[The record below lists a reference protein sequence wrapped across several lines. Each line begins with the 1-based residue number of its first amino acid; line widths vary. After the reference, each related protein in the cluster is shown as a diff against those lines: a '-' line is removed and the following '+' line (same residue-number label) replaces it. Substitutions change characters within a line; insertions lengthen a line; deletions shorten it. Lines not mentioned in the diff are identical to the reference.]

1 MTHLKTLTTVLAGL
15 ILALS
20 TTTTP
25 LHAAICDTAAITSKW
40 KATICAGAENERS
53 VTKKA
58 THNIGVSGDC
68 GTTGSSTPD
77 NTSHTSSGGSS
88 YGGWG
93 SAASGGGAP
102 VGGGGSPTLIEEE
115 ECVFPPC
122 SGPECEDSGRE
133 CTGSSVLMSL
143 GTYETSDTDLTVAS
157 RAIPISWQRSYR
169 SNIISSIPDNITV
182 NEIGG
187 ISNLAKL
194 YDVVP
199 EYYSYNNIPV
209 SQSDGA
215 IRTSQ
220 QSARVPVRS
229 VAKGSTM
236 STSYSITYARHFAL
250 PKDGPL
256 GYGWHSPYFERLT
269 TNVDVIKNWLG
280 NDVRPP
286 ELMLVFFT
294 DGSGR
299 QISFGM
305 NSNGNFINKTDPNLT
320 LLLTNTGYE
329 LWERGGS
336 IRTFAKDGR
345 LVTIWDRYGN
355 HVSLRYDDEGRLS
368 RVEDID
374 GRTVLSFVYLDDDR
388 RIDQAIDAYGRIV
401 NYHYNDFGDLVRVF
415 DAAGKETFYSYNSQ
429 HGMLTK
435 TNAVGET
442 YTIEY
447 KHPDRG
453 AVGKVIDPLGT
464 EALRLGLSAEDHT
477 QSFLYD
483 FKGRTFYVT
492 KADGTQKKKVIN
504 DDGQLISETDVTNN
518 AVIRSVEY
526 LDDRVE
532 KHTDALG
539 NTTLIQ
545 RDEWRNV
552 IRYVDGEGNEYRY
565 TYNDQNKPL
574 TITDPLGV
582 QTRFSYDV
590 TGTLLVEKTEA
601 YGTNLARTT
610 RYETNRYG
618 EITEIDVAGATTSFA
633 YNAYGQLI
641 RITNAEGDAV
651 RREYDSAGNLS
662 AMIDGEGQRTE
673 LTSDVFGRPLTITDA
688 LNNVSRI
695 HYDAVGRPDKITDAL
710 GRETLLTMDFK
721 KRLVRQTNALGQVTA
736 YRYDGNGNLVEVRT
750 NATSDTPAVTVLDY
764 DSYNRLT
771 KQTDPMGNTTSYA
784 YASAGCG
791 SCGGSTANPQKII
804 DAFGHIT
811 RNSFDKNGAIAMVED
826 PLGNATD
833 LTRDAG
839 GRISS
844 QTNANGNTTLYDY
857 DLLGRL
863 IHQTDANQGQTTFAY
878 DARDNLLSLTDAN
891 GNTTAFRY
899 DLAGRKLEETRPMGQ
914 TTTYSYNRNGLVATL
929 SDAKNQTTT
938 YSYDAANRLV
948 TVHYHDGAQDSF
960 SYDPVGN
967 LIGYT
972 GTDAISGV
980 LAYDALNRKT
990 GEIINFGTFSK
1001 EYSYSYDAYGNK
1013 DSYTSSEGMIHT
1025 YSHDLAGRLTA
1036 LSVENQ
1042 TLSFG
1047 YDKTRLTQISYPNGV
1062 TTTYSY
1068 NNADWLTNLTA
1079 SGASGTLLSR
1089 EYDFDAVGNITGALG
1104 SKGITSYTYDPTD
1117 QLTVAD
1123 HPSATAL
1130 SDELYSY
1137 DAVGNRLS
1145 STDISGLISYNANN
1159 ELIGHTTVQYQYDAN
1174 GNTTE
1179 KTANGQ
1185 TTTYDYNSRNRL
1197 SRVHLPDGRLVSY
1210 RYDPFGRRISKTV
1223 AGVTT
1228 CYTYSDEGLAAE
1240 YDANGTWQKS
1250 YGWRPDSLWGT
1261 DPVYQRTSTGIY
1273 YYHND
1278 HLGTPQRLSDES
1290 GDIAWSV
1297 GYTAFGN
1304 ATVDPI
1310 LSSIDNNLR
1319 FPGQYFDQETGLHY
1333 NYQRFYDPGTGRY
1346 TQVDPI
1352 GFFAGDVNQYRYG
1365 FNTPN
1370 YWIDPTGE
1378 FVFVGAAMLI
1388 YGAIELALSIYDV
1401 YDMLSTLADPC
1412 ESGISKASAVGL
1424 FLLGAVLPGGGYGAV
1439 DDIAKGANKL
1449 TKASKSA
1456 AETLPRMKGKPVAK
1470 AEKILQ
1476 KHGFEQTNVSNSVA
1490 KNQTWKH
1497 ADGSE
1502 VRIHPY
1508 GNQNTTP
1515 YRSANNAHI
1524 HKQTPDGNQ
1533 LSDRG
1538 IISTNPSDT
1547 HIGIRNPKDLPT
1559 VRNRPHGAGTL

>member
-1 MTHLKTLTTVLAGL
+1 M
-15 ILALS
+15 
-20 TTTTP
+20 
-25 LHAAICDTAAITSKW
+25 
-40 KATICAGAENERS
+40 
-53 VTKKA
+53 
-58 THNIGVSGDC
+58 
-68 GTTGSSTPD
+68 
-77 NTSHTSSGGSS
+77 
-88 YGGWG
+88 
-93 SAASGGGAP
+93 
-102 VGGGGSPTLIEEE
+102 
-115 ECVFPPC
+115 
-122 SGPECEDSGRE
+122 
-133 CTGSSVLMSL
+133 
-143 GTYETSDTDLTVAS
+143 
-157 RAIPISWQRSYR
+157 
-169 SNIISSIPDNITV
+169 
-182 NEIGG
+182 
-187 ISNLAKL
+187 
-194 YDVVP
+194 
-199 EYYSYNNIPV
+199 
-209 SQSDGA
+209 
-215 IRTSQ
+215 
-220 QSARVPVRS
+220 
-229 VAKGSTM
+229 
-236 STSYSITYARHFAL
+236 
-250 PKDGPL
+250 
-256 GYGWHSPYFERLT
+256 
-269 TNVDVIKNWLG
+269 
-280 NDVRPP
+280 
-286 ELMLVFFT
+286 
-294 DGSGR
+294 
-299 QISFGM
+299 
-305 NSNGNFINKTDPNLT
+305 
-320 LLLTNTGYE
+320 
-329 LWERGGS
+329 
-336 IRTFAKDGR
+336 FAKDGR

-415 DAAGKETFYSYNSQ
+415 DAAGEETFYSYNSY
-429 HGMLTK
+429 HGLLTK

-447 KHPDRG
+447 EKPNRG
-453 AVGKVIDPLGT
+453 TVGKVIDPLGT
-464 EALRLGLSAEDHT
+464 EALRLGLSAKDHT
-477 QSFLYD
+477 QNFLYD

-492 KADGTQKKKVIN
+492 KADGTKKKKVIN
-504 DDGQLISETDVTNN
+504 DDGQLVAEVDMTNN
-518 AVIRSVEY
+518 AVIREVEY
-526 LDDRVE
+526 LADRVE

-539 NTTLIQ
+539 NVTIIQ

-695 HYDAVGRPDKITDAL
+695 HYDAVGRRDKITDAL

-736 YRYDGNGNLVEVRT
+736 YRYDGNGNLVEVRH
-750 NATSDTPAVTVLDY
+750 NATSDTPAVTALDY
-764 DSYNRLT
+764 DGYNRLT

-791 SCGGSTANPQKII
+791 SCGGSTAKPQKII
-804 DAFGHIT
+804 DAFGNIT

-844 QTNANGNTTLYDY
+844 QTDANGNTTLYDY

-863 IHQTDANQGQTTFAY
+863 IRQTDANQGQTTFAY
-878 DARDNLLSLTDAN
+878 DVRDNLLSLTDAN

-929 SDAKNQTTT
+929 TDAKNQTTT

-948 TVHYHDGAQDSF
+948 TVRYHDGAQDSF

-1068 NNADWLTNLTA
+1068 NNADWLTNLTT
-1079 SGASGTLLSR
+1079 SGTSGTLLSR
-1089 EYDFDAVGNITGALG
+1089 EYDFDAVGNITGALS

-1174 GNTTE
+1174 GNTTQ

-1250 YGWRPDSLWGT
+1250 YGWKPDGLWGT
-1261 DPVYQRTSTGIY
+1261 DPVYQRTATGLY

-1290 GDIAWSV
+1290 GNIAWSA

-1333 NYQRFYDPGTGRY
+1333 NYQRFYDPTSGRY

-1352 GFFAGDVNQYRYG
+1352 SFFAGDVNLYRYVG
-1365 FNTPN
+1365 NDLVNLIDPEGLS
-1370 YWIDPTGE
+1370 WIDWKVWDYVEASGDFFAGFGDTLTSGFGLFDTSLTELARRALGSNDFVNKCSGWYQGGGLAADVWGMAIGAGAVGKLSTQGGKVLLRKPTG
-1378 FVFVGAAMLI
+1378 GWRLRALAKRGSSKRPS
-1388 YGAIELALSIYDV
+1388 YGVLEWNKVLRVESHPTARWMPSWMSRPHMHVDFIPAISRFHIPVAEPLLALRAGQRTKNY
-1401 YDMLSTLADPC
+1401 C
-1412 ESGISKASAVGL
+1412 EC
-1424 FLLGAVLPGGGYGAV
+1424 
-1439 DDIAKGANKL
+1439 NK
-1449 TKASKSA
+1449 
-1456 AETLPRMKGKPVAK
+1456 
-1470 AEKILQ
+1470 
-1476 KHGFEQTNVSNSVA
+1476 
-1490 KNQTWKH
+1490 
-1497 ADGSE
+1497 
-1502 VRIHPY
+1502 
-1508 GNQNTTP
+1508 
-1515 YRSANNAHI
+1515 
-1524 HKQTPDGNQ
+1524 
-1533 LSDRG
+1533 
-1538 IISTNPSDT
+1538 
-1547 HIGIRNPKDLPT
+1547 
-1559 VRNRPHGAGTL
+1559 